1 MVINFVLESNSNQVA
16 TPADICDYNY
26 DMFYILFA
34 GREEIAETGREEIAA
49 TLYVLPT
56 QLLKQVKS

>member
-26 DMFYILFA
+26 DMFYFLFA
-34 GREEIAETGREEIAA
+34 NVS
-49 TLYVLPT
+49 LLPG
-56 QLLKQVKS
+56 LKAR